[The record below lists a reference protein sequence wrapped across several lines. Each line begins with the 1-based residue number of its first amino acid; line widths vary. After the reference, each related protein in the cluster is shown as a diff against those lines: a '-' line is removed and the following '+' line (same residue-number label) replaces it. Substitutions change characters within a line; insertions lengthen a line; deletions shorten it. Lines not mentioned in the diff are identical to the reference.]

1 MADYTAP
8 EPYGLGLLTSL
19 DAATA
24 TGAGAELS
32 CLGARSY
39 ALDVRTT
46 GTPTS
51 FSVSLEGTV
60 NGTDWVAIG
69 SAVTAAGLTWQ
80 VDKPAARVR
89 ANLTA
94 LTGGTA
100 PAVTAEI
107 LAV

>member
-39 ALDVRTT
+39 ALDVRVT
-46 GTPTS
+46 GAPTS
-51 FSVSLEGTV
+51 FSVALEGTV
-60 NGTDWVAIG
+60 NGTDWTTVGTA
-69 SAVTAAGLTWQ
+69 ATAAGLTWA
-80 VDKPAARVR
+80 VDKPVARVR

-100 PAVTAEI
+100 PTVTVQV
-107 LAV
+107 LAA